1 MACAKAGAG
10 MKTLVDAFLLGFPA
24 LISIVNPLS
33 GAFIFRDVTSGRSIA
48 QRAGLARQIG
58 LYSFA
63 VMLGALWIG
72 GAILTFFGVSLAALR
87 IGGGLVV
94 ALNAWNLLSA
104 PEQREA
110 RRQQHAPTDPDDTSA
125 EALSALAFFPLT
137 MPITTGPGTIAVAV
151 ALGSAHAGRFGQI
164 WLDRLGLSVAAAAV
178 AVLVW
183 VSYRFA
189 DPVARQFGPA
199 GSRIIGRLAAFLL
212 LCIGVQILIV
222 GVEGVLTPILAH
234 RG

>member
-1 MACAKAGAG
+1 MQA
-10 MKTLVDAFLLGFPA
+10 VIDAFLLGFPA

-33 GAFIFRDVTSGRSIA
+33 GAFIFRDVTAGRSIA
-48 QRAGLARQIG
+48 QRAGLARLIG
-58 LYSFA
+58 IYSFA
-63 VMLGALWIG
+63 VMLGALWVG
-72 GAILTFFGVSLAALR
+72 GAILTFFGVSIAALR

-94 ALNAWNLLSA
+94 ALNAWGLLNA

-110 RRQQHAPTDPDDTSA
+110 RRQQHAPTDADDTPD

-137 MPITTGPGTIAVAV
+137 MPITTGPGTIAVAIT
-151 ALGSAHAGRFGQI
+151 LGSAHATGVAHGV
-164 WLDRLGLSVAAAAV
+164 WLDRLGLSAASACV

-189 DPVARQFGPA
+189 DLVARQMGPA

-222 GVEGVLTPILAH
+222 GVQGVFTPLLGRA
-234 RG
+234 G